1 MLTDV
6 QSIENKLSRRPHS
19 PLFVRLAS
27 EYLASGEVEKALEL
41 CSSGIHYYPQYGTA
55 YLVRAK
61 CFAAKHDYL
70 SALLDLKHVVNVFQ
84 DSTLLQKYELEWKDL
99 AVKQEMAGSIAHEE
113 PVVEVPEPVHV
124 EENNIAVPDPV
135 LTVED
140 KTQIEINELPVVDQV
155 QVPAEVV
162 PSSHEVVPAVP
173 DIPEIIPI
181 RVHEQK
187 PVPDTGAQERMT
199 ASPKV
204 IIEGERI
211 ISKTLAE
218 IYAKQGEFEEAI
230 ITYRLL
236 QQQRPK
242 QAEEFALRIKEL
254 EEKKQAK
261 QDK

>member
-19 PLFVRLAS
+19 PLFVRLAG
-27 EYLASGEVEKALEL
+27 EYLVSGEVDKALEL

-61 CFAAKHDYL
+61 CFAAKQDYL

-84 DSTLLQKYELEWKDL
+84 DSTLLQKYEREWKDL
-99 AVKQEMAGSIAHEE
+99 AVKQEIAGSVAHEE
-113 PVVEVPEPVHV
+113 PVVEISEPVHV
-124 EENNIAVPDPV
+124 EESNTAVPDPV

-140 KTQIEINELPVVDQV
+140 KLQIEINELPVVDQV
-155 QVPAEVV
+155 PVPAEVV
-162 PSSHEVVPAVP
+162 PSSLDVVPA
-173 DIPEIIPI
+173 IPEVLEIIPNN
-181 RVHEQK
+181 VLEQK
-187 PVPDTGAQERMT
+187 PVPDIRSQELKT
-199 ASPKV
+199 VSPKV
-204 IIEGERI
+204 LIEGERI